1 MKDAVVKPEDQKKSL
16 IEILE
21 DAENSDLSGFLYL
34 SDNILHK
41 IMEHAEKKHE
51 VRLDIL

>member
-1 MKDAVVKPEDQKKSL
+1 MKPEDQKKSL

-21 DAENSDLSGFLYL
+21 DAEHGDLSGFLYL

-41 IMEHAEKKHE
+41 IMEHAEKGYN